1 MTERFFE
8 HPILNSPDD
17 YPRSH
22 WELVD
27 GQPANRIIEYVTAMT
42 ATRAPKQGHLKL
54 FRNFDQYGQRLPR
67 PNTLPIDSEQLESG
81 GVSVLM
87 LAESCHANTVMH
99 ILGIRALLL
108 KLLLYEQVVGRALR
122 KRSYDQNEEAPLDVE
137 YAYILG
143 TLFDFTAN
151 PVMIAPAPLRRRCAC
166 RR

>member
-67 PNTLPIDSEQLESG
+67 SNTLPIDSEQLESG

-87 LAESCHANTVMH
+87 LAESWDVNTLPH
-99 ILGIRALLL
+99 ILAVRAFGTQLLC
-108 KLLLYEQVVGRALR
+108 EQLVGRALR
-122 KRSYDQNEEAPLDVE
+122 KR
-137 YAYILG
+137 
-143 TLFDFTAN
+143 
-151 PVMIAPAPLRRRCAC
+151 
-166 RR
+166 